1 MPKILIV
8 KGVIDCRH
16 GLCLDKYDTELYAK
30 EVSEMSIMIKLFLMA
45 YLLAMVLLT
54 VLSIV
59 WVLSLI
65 FTPAWMKR
73 KIPSSIRF
81 IDW

>member
-1 MPKILIV
+1 
-8 KGVIDCRH
+8 
-16 GLCLDKYDTELYAK
+16 
-30 EVSEMSIMIKLFLMA
+30 MSIMIKLFLMA

>member
-1 MPKILIV
+1 MDYALNNMII
-8 KGVIDCRH
+8 
-16 GLCLDKYDTELYAK
+16 ELYAM

-65 FTPAWMKR
+65 FTPTWMKR